1 MIYDNNSCNTRELVN
16 SMNEPT
22 PCNFNFTVGE
32 MIEVLK
38 SFPSDLPV
46 ITNGF
51 NSGYENIVYPCV
63 IKVKH
68 KPENTY
74 HNGEFQDAKDNDKDT
89 FEAVALRREVRD

>member
-1 MIYDNNSCNTRELVN
+1 
-16 SMNEPT
+16 MNETIPGK
-22 PCNFNFTVGE
+22 FNFTVGE

-46 ITNGF
+46 ITNSF
-51 NSGYENIVYPCV
+51 NSGYENIVRPCV

-74 HNGEFQDAKDNDKDT
+74 HTGEFQYAKENDKDT
-89 FEAVALRREVRD
+89 FEAVALLRSVRYD